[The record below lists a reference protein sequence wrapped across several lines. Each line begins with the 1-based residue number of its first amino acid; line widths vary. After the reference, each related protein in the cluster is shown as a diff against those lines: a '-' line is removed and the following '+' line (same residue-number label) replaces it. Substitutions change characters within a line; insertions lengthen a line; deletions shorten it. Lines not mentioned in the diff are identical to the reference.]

1 MQNVS
6 YNLGIAT
13 AARVITGA
21 IGLVVVGILTRTL
34 GPEGFGQYN
43 TIFAYLFIFSAIADM
58 GLYTILVREVSK
70 VDRKAESSVVSKIFT
85 LRLVFVATILVLAD
99 LVVFLFP
106 YPPAVKLG
114 VFVASLFSIFS
125 SLSQILTG
133 IFQKYLKTY
142 FVSISDVVA
151 RLFQL
156 ALILFLIKIKTGLLA
171 FVWVVVLSEIVH
183 FLLIY
188 KFADAIV
195 RVRLVV
201 DKKYWREIMKIALPV
216 AASLVF
222 TLIYFKLD
230 TIILSVIKPARD
242 VGIYSVAYKV
252 LEVVIFLP
260 AIYIG
265 LIMPRLSKWAV
276 YPVRSRPAKGTA
288 TTAVGRSASNG
299 ASPEFTKTFRRAFDV
314 LSIFVFHFCL
324 YLFLMSE
331 HVVRIIGGG
340 GFGESGAVLKILSLA
355 VFLIFFGNLGGNAI
369 VALNLQRK
377 GMWIYMSGA
386 VVNVA
391 ANIILIPRYTYFA
404 AAWTTVATELLI
416 TLLMFYLIK
425 KYASTMPTSR
435 VFARSFWAA
444 FFTSIIMLPFLG
456 SFVSGTA
463 VSLFYY
469 VILFALGG
477 FTTSD
482 IRAVLSFRKSQTV

>member
-13 AARVITGA
+13 VSRVIIGA
-21 IGLVVVGILTRTL
+21 ISLAVVGILTRTL
-34 GPEGFGQYN
+34 GPDGFGQYN
-43 TIFAYLFIFSAIADM
+43 TIFAYLFVFSAIADM

-70 VDRKAESSVVSKIFT
+70 VEHKVESTVISKIFT
-85 LRLVFVATILVLAD
+85 LRLVFIVTILVLAD

-106 YPPAVKLG
+106 YPLTVKVG
-114 VFVASLFSIFS
+114 VLVASLFSLFS

-133 IFQKYLKTY
+133 IFQKHLKTY
-142 FVSISDVVA
+142 FISASDVLA
-151 RLFQL
+151 RLLQL
-156 ALILFLIKIKTGLLA
+156 AMLLFLLKFKAGLVA
-171 FVWVVVLSEIVH
+171 FVWAVVLSEIAH

-188 KFADAIV
+188 KFADAIA
-195 RVRLVV
+195 RIRLTV
-201 DKKYWREIMKIALPV
+201 DKKYWREIMKVTLPV

-252 LEVVIFLP
+252 LEAVIFLP

-265 LIMPRLSKWAV
+265 LIMPRLSKWA
-276 YPVRSRPAKGTA
+276 AENKA
-288 TTAVGRSASNG
+288 
-299 ASPEFTKTFRRAFDV
+299 EFTKTFRRAFDTIA
-314 LSIFVFHFCL
+314 IFAFPFCM
-324 YLFLMSE
+324 YLFLMSD
-331 HVVRIIGGG
+331 HVVRIIGGS
-340 GFGESGAVLKILSLA
+340 GFAESGAVLKVLSLA
-355 VFLIFFGNLGGNAI
+355 IFLIFFGNLGGNAI

-404 AAWTTVATELLI
+404 AAWTTMATELLI
-416 TLLMFYLIK
+416 TFLMFYLIK
-425 KYASTMPTSR
+425 KHAGTAPTSR

-456 SFVSGTA
+456 SFIYGTA

-477 FTTSD
+477 FTVGD
-482 IRAVLSFRKSQTV
+482 IRAVLSFRKSSPV